1 MASDRTNLV
10 MKPYSRN
17 WRYLSG
23 LLPQQKQ
30 AVWQFYSV
38 KVKHKHHRQRKHHL
52 FKKSCH
58 LFRYGPCHLAVGFGP
73 WKSFFTKEK
82 TRIPKESTKTQVW
95 FAEATNF
102 HLLLSF
108 STIT

>member
-73 WKSFFTKEK
+73 WKSFFTEQK
-82 TRIPKESTKTQVW
+82 TRIP
-95 FAEATNF
+95 
-102 HLLLSF
+102 
-108 STIT
+108 